1 MIKID
6 LVVVYKF
13 HFGARLRLLTVNI
26 IMYFTLFRFFG

>member
-13 HFGARLRLLTVNI
+13 HFGARLRLLTINI
-26 IMYFTLFRFFG
+26 IMYLILFTF